1 MNALVVLAGGIAA
14 AVVAVLAIYVVIV
27 TTVRLV
33 MWWEVRQHRLDG
45 LADPRVLRPVAKR
58 MTWGK

>member
-1 MNALVVLAGGIAA
+1 MSALVVMASGVAA
-14 AVVAVLAIYVVIV
+14 ALVAVLAIYVVIV
-27 TTVRLV
+27 ATVRLV
-33 MWWEVRQHRLDG
+33 TWWEVRQHRLDG